1 VLFHILLEGHRF
13 VAAAG
18 NASVNEQKQGSD
30 RLSLIFCCMQLITID
45 VPRVFSRDIY
55 IPVARL

>member
-1 VLFHILLEGHRF
+1 MDLSLLPATR
-13 VAAAG
+13 
-18 NASVNEQKQGSD
+18 ASMNKDRGSD

-55 IPVARL
+55 IPVASL